1 MILTDWLLSP
11 GRRLWPTFHST
22 GKTWVRC
29 PYMTEWMHLAKIIE
43 NNLYENKEK
52 FTFPTLLNSWIIN
65 QDLGET
71 LKPAYEGAS
80 GAGAWPF
87 CSPPVMLAPLAG
99 PLQEKLTDA
108 ACEVAF
114 QMALATDSQVWPFL
128 QENLPQPS
136 PVEVLKFLIL
146 LLLLQL
152 CKAVFVI
159 MLETERALQLPCDQN
174 EFPNPLLPL
183 LGLVHTC
190 IYWWYASHY
199 VLRILKLSFYIS
211 FCIWK
216 SDY

>member
-1 MILTDWLLSP
+1 
-11 GRRLWPTFHST
+11 
-22 GKTWVRC
+22 
-29 PYMTEWMHLAKIIE
+29 
-43 NNLYENKEK
+43 
-52 FTFPTLLNSWIIN
+52 
-65 QDLGET
+65 
-71 LKPAYEGAS
+71 
-80 GAGAWPF
+80 
-87 CSPPVMLAPLAG
+87 MLAPLAG

-114 QMALATDSQVWPFL
+114 QMALATDSSVCPFL

-183 LGLVHTC
+183 LAPVHTC
-190 IYWWYASHY
+190 IY
-199 VLRILKLSFYIS
+199 
-211 FCIWK
+211 
-216 SDY
+216 